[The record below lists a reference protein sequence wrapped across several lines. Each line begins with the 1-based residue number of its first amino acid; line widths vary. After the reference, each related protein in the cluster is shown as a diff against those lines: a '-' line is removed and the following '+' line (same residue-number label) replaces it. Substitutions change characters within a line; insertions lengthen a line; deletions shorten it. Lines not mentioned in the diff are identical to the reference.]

1 MEIDDKPFAAPLAR
15 LIERGETV
23 SGSFLPH
30 GRRVPVGNGYQWL
43 LRGWTMFTTAPLVW
57 MGIAVGFMVLTLVV
71 SATLFLTIAV
81 NLLIPVFIGGIS
93 IGCRAIEEGQG
104 IRFVHL
110 FAGFSHKLGQL
121 LLVGVLYLLAV
132 TLMATL
138 VGGVVALTGAG
149 DPSLPLLTLGFFTT
163 IVLFV
168 PLAMAFWLSPPL
180 VVWHDFSAL
189 QAIRSSFFVTRD
201 NIGPFLLYGGLVM
214 CAAVIASLPL
224 LLGWLVLL
232 PVLYASQYAFYR
244 DVFFAQ

>member
-23 SGSFLPH
+23 SGSFLAH

>member
-23 SGSFLPH
+23 SESFLPH